1 MPGGSS
7 GVTSAMAVC
16 TSTAALSIS
25 RSRLNCSV
33 IWVLPVPLDEVI
45 ESRPAMV
52 VNCRSSTVATDDA
65 MVAGSAPGRLA
76 CTFSVGKSTL
86 GRSLTGSVRYATT
99 PNKRNGRHQQA
110 GGDRPPDED
119 LREVHANSRSLL

>member
-1 MPGGSS
+1 MFSAKSSSWLIGSVGEVMVNCMMGWSAGLFFLKEGGLGMPAGNS

-52 VNCRSSTVATDDA
+52 VNCRSSTVATEDA

-76 CTFSVGKSTL
+76 
-86 GRSLTGSVRYATT
+86 
-99 PNKRNGRHQQA
+99 
-110 GGDRPPDED
+110 
-119 LREVHANSRSLL
+119 